1 MDNESLINQTY
12 LKKLS
17 LIICLLLCLSHWSER
32 NMVHGDL
39 TLNNLVKSFSL
50 YLPKILENY
59 SLFSQYNM
67 VKLSLTFKM
76 NEIIASWH
84 EKNDK

>member
-1 MDNESLINQTY
+1 
-12 LKKLS
+12 
-17 LIICLLLCLSHWSER
+17 
-32 NMVHGDL
+32 MVHGDL